1 MKKFLTAVASI
12 AFLFNMQAQ
21 SIGFVDSKELYE
33 YVENDLLKDGFKSCK
48 IKFYNNIDAD
58 ITIKYKK
65 VSVDFPESWSVSFCD
80 NSDCY
85 PSFVDAAQFRP
96 ISAGDT
102 VDLKLDVYPDGTAD
116 TAYVSY
122 AIWDEANPDVVDTL
136 NYQIMSRWGLFSENV
151 EVTQVSVFPNPVS
164 DVLNI
169 RSISAIEQVD
179 ILDLNGRI
187 VYSEKISEPNSSVT
201 LPLVSLPNGL
211 YVVEATTLLGVE
223 SQKFQIRK

>member
-1 MKKFLTAVASI
+1 MASLS
-12 AFLFNMQAQ
+12 FLFNVQAQ
-21 SIGFVDSKELYE
+21 SIGFVDGKESYE

-48 IKFYNNIDAD
+48 IKFYNNTDAD

-65 VSVDFPESWSVSFCD
+65 ISVDFPESWTVSFCD

-85 PSFVDAAQFRP
+85 PGFVDAAQFRP

-122 AIWDEANPDVVDTL
+122 AIWDDANPDVVDTL
-136 NYQIMSRWGLFSENV
+136 NYQIMSRWGLFTENI
-151 EVTQVSVFPNPVS
+151 EFTQVSVFPNPVS

-169 RSISAIEQVD
+169 RSISAIKQVN
-179 ILDLNGRI
+179 ILDLNGKI
-187 VYSEKISEPNSSVT
+187 VYSEKISEPNSLFT
-201 LPLVSLPNGL
+201 LPLVSLPSGL

>member
-1 MKKFLTAVASI
+1 MNKFLTAVASL
-12 AFLFNMQAQ
+12 AFVFNLQAQ
-21 SIGFVDSKELYE
+21 SIGFVDTKELHE

-48 IKFYNNIDAD
+48 IKFFNNTDAD

-85 PSFVDAAQFRP
+85 PSFVDEAQFRP

-122 AIWDEANPDVVDTL
+122 AIWDEANPNVVDTL
-136 NYQIMSRWGLFSENV
+136 NYQIMSRWGLFSENLKI
-151 EVTQVSVFPNPVS
+151 TQVSVFPNPTS

-169 RSISAIEQVD
+169 RSMSAIEQVSV
-179 ILDLNGRI
+179 LDLNGKL
-187 VYSEKISEPNSSVT
+187 VYSEKISEPKSSVT
-201 LPLVSLPNGL
+201 LPLASLPNGL
-211 YVVEATTLLGVE
+211 YVIETTTLVGVE